1 MLSESSLSS
10 SAAPGKDPGPGRA
23 VRLWAV
29 VLASSIGQFL
39 VVLDVS
45 VVNVALPS
53 IRTGLSLSSGT
64 LQWVVNAY
72 ALTFAGF
79 LLLGGRAA
87 DIFGRKPVYLVGLGL
102 FTAASLA
109 GGLAQDA
116 ETLIAARAVQGIGA
130 AILAPVTL
138 SLLTSTF
145 PEGPARTRAI
155 ATWAAVGTAGGATGG
170 LVGGLLTDLLSWRWV
185 LLINVPVGVLVVAVV
200 LFALH
205 EQHHRAGRR
214 GLDLP
219 GAALVTVGVA
229 ALAYGI
235 GRTESHPW
243 GSTEV
248 LVPLAGGLLALGA
261 FVAVEARTA
270 EPLVPLRLFRL
281 RAVAAGNVVTFVAMT
296 GAFAMW
302 YFLSLY
308 MQNVLDYSP
317 VRAGASFLPH
327 TAGVIVGSKVTPRL
341 MARFGTRTM
350 VAVGGV
356 VTTAG
361 FGWQGLV
368 LSADGTFLGTI
379 LGPGVL
385 MATGIGLLMT
395 PLTDAA
401 TTGAAARE
409 AGVVAGLVNTSRQI
423 GGALGLSVLGAVSVG
438 ATADG
443 AGRPGP
449 EQLADGYAAAYL
461 TAAALTA
468 ASVLLVG
475 LLPGSGTRGQPRG
488 PGAEV
493 PEDSARPEMARWDA
507 AAVATS
513 RG

>member
-1 MLSESSLSS
+1 MAGMSSRTSPSS
-10 SAAPGKDPGPGRA
+10 HAARA
-23 VRLWAV
+23 WAV

-53 IRTGLSLSSGT
+53 IRDGLSLSSGT

-87 DIFGRKPVYLVGLGL
+87 DLFGRKPVYLLGLGL
-102 FTAASLA
+102 FTVASLA
-109 GGLAQDA
+109 GGLATDA
-116 ETLIAARAVQGIGA
+116 DMLIAARAVQGIGA
-130 AILAPVTL
+130 AVLAPVTL
-138 SLLTSTF
+138 SLLTATF

-155 ATWAAVGTAGGATGG
+155 ATWAAVGTAGGAAGG

-185 LLINVPVGVLVVAVV
+185 LLINVPVGALVVAVV
-200 LFALH
+200 LLGLRERH
-205 EQHHRAGRR
+205 EKTSRR

-235 GRTESHPW
+235 GRTESHSW
-243 GSTEV
+243 GTAEV
-248 LVPLAGGLLALGA
+248 LVPLVGGVLALGA

-270 EPLVPLRLFRL
+270 EPLVPLRLLRL
-281 RAVAAGNVVTFVAMT
+281 RAVAAGNVVTFTAMT

-308 MQNVLDYSP
+308 MQNVLGYSA
-317 VRAGASFLPH
+317 VRAGVSFLPH
-327 TAGVIVGSKVTPRL
+327 TAGVIVGSKVAPRL
-341 MARFGTRTM
+341 MTRFGTRTM
-350 VAVGGV
+350 VAAGGV

-368 LSADGTFLGTI
+368 LSADGSFLGTI
-379 LGPGVL
+379 LGPGIL

-423 GGALGLSVLGAVSVG
+423 GGALGLAVLGAVAVG
-438 ATADG
+438 ATAAHG
-443 AGRPGP
+443 AAPTPG
-449 EQLADGYAAAYL
+449 QLADGYAAAYL
-461 TAAALTA
+461 AAAALTA
-468 ASVLLVG
+468 VSVLLVG
-475 LLPGSGTRGQPRG
+475 LLPRAGTPPKQP
-488 PGAEV
+488 AEA
-493 PEDSARPEMARWDA
+493 PPQA
-507 AAVATS
+507 AEALVQ
-513 RG
+513 

>member
-1 MLSESSLSS
+1 MSSRTSPSS
-10 SAAPGKDPGPGRA
+10 STAPKEGPASGRA
-23 VRLWAV
+23 AGAWAV

-53 IRTGLSLSSGT
+53 IRDGLSLSSTT

-87 DIFGRKPVYLVGLGL
+87 DLFGRKPVYLVGLGL
-102 FTAASLA
+102 FTVASLA

-116 ETLIAARAVQGIGA
+116 EMLIAARAVQGIGA
-130 AILAPVTL
+130 AVLAPVTL

-155 ATWAAVGTAGGATGG
+155 ATWAAVGTAGGAAGG

-200 LFALH
+200 LLGLRERH
-205 EQHHRAGRR
+205 EKSARR

-235 GRTESHPW
+235 GRTESHSW
-243 GSTEV
+243 GTAGV
-248 LVPLAGGLLALGA
+248 LVPLVGGLLALGA

-308 MQNVLDYSP
+308 MQNVLGYSA
-317 VRAGASFLPH
+317 VRAGVSFLPH
-327 TAGVIVGSKVTPRL
+327 TVGVIVGSKVAPWL
-341 MARFGTRTM
+341 MTRFGTRTM

-368 LSADGTFLGTI
+368 LTADGTFLGTI
-379 LGPGVL
+379 LGPGLL
-385 MATGIGLLMT
+385 MATGTGLLMT

-401 TTGAAARE
+401 TTGATARE

-423 GGALGLSVLGAVSVG
+423 GGALGLAVLGAVAAG
-438 ATADG
+438 ATTAHN
-443 AGRPGP
+443 ARPTPG
-449 EQLADGYAAAYL
+449 QLADGYAAAYL
-461 TAAALTA
+461 AAAALTA

-475 LLPGSGTRGQPRG
+475 LLPRAEQPPPERR
-488 PGAEV
+488 AEAPAETAEALV
-493 PEDSARPEMARWDA
+493 
-507 AAVATS
+507 
-513 RG
+513 

>member
-1 MLSESSLSS
+1 MAAMSSRTSPSPSTSS
-10 SAAPGKDPGPGRA
+10 KEAPATGHATRA
-23 VRLWAV
+23 WAV

-53 IRTGLSLSSGT
+53 IRDGLSLSSGT

-87 DIFGRKPVYLVGLGL
+87 DLFGRKPVYLVGLGL

-109 GGLAQDA
+109 GGLARDP
-116 ETLIAARAVQGIGA
+116 EMLIVARAVQGVGA
-130 AILAPVTL
+130 AVLAPVTL

-155 ATWAAVGTAGGATGG
+155 ATWAAVGTAGGAAGG

-200 LFALH
+200 VLGLAERH
-205 EQHHRAGRR
+205 ERTARR

-219 GAALVTVGVA
+219 GAALVTLGVA

-235 GRTESHPW
+235 GRTESQSW
-243 GSTEV
+243 GTAEV
-248 LVPLAGGLLALGA
+248 LVPLVGGVLALAA

-308 MQNVLDYSP
+308 MQNVLGYSA
-317 VRAGASFLPH
+317 VRAGLSFLPH
-327 TAGVIVGSKVTPRL
+327 TAGVIVGSKVAPRL
-341 MARFGTRTM
+341 MRRFGTRTM
-350 VAVGGV
+350 VAAGGV

-368 LSADGTFLGTI
+368 LAADGTFLGTI

-423 GGALGLSVLGAVSVG
+423 GGALGLAVLGAVAVA
-438 ATADG
+438 ATAADG
-443 AGRPGP
+443 AEPGP
-449 EQLADGYAAAYL
+449 GQLADGYAAAYL
-461 TAAALTA
+461 AAAALTA
-468 ASVLLVG
+468 ASVVLVG
-475 LLPGSGTRGQPRG
+475 LLPRTENPPKQRPTSSSRPAETTGST
-488 PGAEV
+488 
-493 PEDSARPEMARWDA
+493 EDAIA
-507 AAVATS
+507 
-513 RG
+513 